1 MCVFYND
8 LVIES
13 VGTKVKK
20 KGENL
25 GTQLQGKIHPRDYT
39 KTLARIFDKYHQLMI
54 ADIIFSRFLHKYPH
68 FFKKT
73 LVTWA
78 KSSKGCANFM
88 ARHNLNHGYIIL

>member
-1 MCVFYND
+1 MLWNNTCEAVHLRNGRFKEKQTNSMCVFYND

-39 KTLARIFDKYHQLMI
+39 KTLARIFDKYH
-54 ADIIFSRFLHKYPH
+54 
-68 FFKKT
+68 
-73 LVTWA
+73 
-78 KSSKGCANFM
+78 
-88 ARHNLNHGYIIL
+88 